1 VPEYNI
7 EAINEVMRKAQDAK
21 PAFNK
26 ISDSFPQL
34 CTDPSAYGT
43 LPSSAA
49 VSQAVDNL
57 NTAMHKEFDAAATK
71 IENVARAL
79 DAVVQSL
86 RNQEANAVRTM
97 TPRG

>member
-21 PAFNK
+21 PAFGR
-26 ISDSFPQL
+26 ISDSFPDAG
-34 CTDPSAYGT
+34 TNASAYGT
-43 LPSSAA
+43 LPSSGA
-49 VSQAVDNL
+49 VAQAVNDL
-57 NTAMHKEFDAAATK
+57 NTAMGKEFEAAATK

-86 RNQEANAVRTM
+86 RNHEANAVRSM
-97 TPRG
+97 TPR